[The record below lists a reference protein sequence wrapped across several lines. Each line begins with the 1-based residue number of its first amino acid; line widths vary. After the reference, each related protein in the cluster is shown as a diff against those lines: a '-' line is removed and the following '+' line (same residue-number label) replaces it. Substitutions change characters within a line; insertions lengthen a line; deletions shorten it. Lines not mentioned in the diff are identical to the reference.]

1 MGAAALRRPPQRVSR
16 SSCQEVWTFL
26 PEGCGSGHGIASVE
40 FDTEEFTDGHDLA
53 ATAAFTTDADV
64 SAPQVA
70 GVAPSLTE
78 EAFLAARTF
87 IDGLVDQPVVA
98 PQLVGDIGERRGV
111 QPTVAESISLLTTP
125 WLAKTPTSV
134 GLELVA
140 AHRADCQGVA
150 IVTRIVTHGICAHA
164 ATACARSA
172 ARVSSSNS

>member
-1 MGAAALRRPPQRVSR
+1 MGAAALRRPPQRASR

-40 FDTEEFTDGHDLA
+40 FDTEEFTDGDELA
-53 ATAAFTTDADV
+53 ATAAFTADADV

-98 PQLVGDIGERRGV
+98 PQLVGDI
-111 QPTVAESISLLTTP
+111 
-125 WLAKTPTSV
+125 
-134 GLELVA
+134 
-140 AHRADCQGVA
+140 
-150 IVTRIVTHGICAHA
+150 
-164 ATACARSA
+164 
-172 ARVSSSNS
+172 

>member
-1 MGAAALRRPPQRVSR
+1 MGSKG

-40 FDTEEFTDGHDLA
+40 FDTEEFADGHDLA
-53 ATAAFTTDADV
+53 ATATFTTDANV

-70 GVAPSLTE
+70 GAAPSLAE

-87 IDGLVDQPVVA
+87 IDGPVDQPVLV

-111 QPTVAESISLLTTP
+111 QPTVSESVGLLTTP
-125 WLAKTPTSV
+125 WLTEAPTSV

-150 IVTRIVTHGICAHA
+150 IVTRIVTHGMCAHA
-164 ATACARSA
+164 ASACPPLA
-172 ARVSSSNS
+172 ARVSSRRS